1 MQDPLDKSYN
11 PSDEL
16 YGSSTSLI
24 TESEESDNDKDE
36 ELERH
41 NSYDPILDSKAT
53 VFLSCPLPLL
63 RICQMCFSRASK
75 TTKFMSRGSNL
86 IVTRKSSK
94 GHISEW
100 TSHPKIKGCMS
111 GESYQ
116 AHQQYYLQRIH
127 TLGLKNLWKLL
138 TDISL

>member
-1 MQDPLDKSYN
+1 MS
-11 PSDEL
+11 
-16 YGSSTSLI
+16 
-24 TESEESDNDKDE
+24 
-36 ELERH
+36 
-41 NSYDPILDSKAT
+41 
-53 VFLSCPLPLL
+53 
-63 RICQMCFSRASK
+63 FSRASK

-127 TLGLKNLWKLL
+127 TLGLKNLWMLL
-138 TDISL
+138 TYISL